1 MDNDYSI
8 DVPAILEILNTAE
21 VITFR
26 FVTVQQ
32 RLLMDARFS
41 EAEGPLLKLVPRATS
56 AEERFR
62 AIKQLRPRFRLPEK
76 ITAVWWPKYVDS
88 LITSGVWGRVA
99 QRMASS
105 GFPGAAE
112 QCEQV
117 LRELRQQERAEIM
130 NAILG
135 HGYQSLWERAR

>member
-8 DVPAILEILNTAE
+8 DISSILDIIDSAE

-32 RLLMDARFS
+32 RLLLDARCS
-41 EAEGPLLKLVPRATS
+41 EAEGPLLKLVPPAGS

-62 AIKQLRPRFRLPEK
+62 SLKQLRPRFRLPEK

-88 LITSGVWGRVA
+88 LVSTGVWDRVT
-99 QRMASS
+99 QRMARS

-112 QCEQV
+112 QAANV
-117 LRELRQQERAEIM
+117 LQELRQQERAEVL

-135 HGYQSLWERAR
+135 HGYQALWEKRR